1 MFDWHSKSSEL
12 TPKRIEIYK
21 RLGVQIPEPPDYD
34 IDIQS
39 IIETYQFVAR
49 GRNYTEG
56 QPLPLS
62 VRNVTEVIEAHPIA
76 ICRSLLDPIIFAID
90 DLVLAEQ
97 RKPKSDG

>member
-1 MFDWHSKSSEL
+1 M
-12 TPKRIEIYK
+12 
-21 RLGVQIPEPPDYD
+21 QIPEPPDYD

>member
-1 MFDWHSKSSEL
+1 
-12 TPKRIEIYK
+12 
-21 RLGVQIPEPPDYD
+21 VQIPEPPTYD

-39 IIETYQFVAR
+39 IIETYYLASR

-62 VRNVTEVIEAHPIA
+62 VRNVTDVIEAHPIA
-76 ICRSLLDPIIFAID
+76 IHRSLLDPIIFAID
-90 DLVLAEQ
+90 DMVLAEQ

>member
-1 MFDWHSKSSEL
+1 M
-12 TPKRIEIYK
+12 
-21 RLGVQIPEPPDYD
+21 QIPEPPDYD

-39 IIETYQFVAR
+39 IIETYDLVSR

-62 VRNVTEVIEAHPIA
+62 VKNITEVIEAHPIA
-76 ICRSLLDPIIFAID
+76 IHRSLLDPIIFAID
-90 DLVLAEQ
+90 DMVLSEQ